1 MSPSGPNRWKS
12 LGDHSSHLLVT
23 PIKNEQFLLIFRT
36 LSTAVMSLSRT
47 PHVGLTALIQPV
59 VIKVGSRPS
68 SRIDL
73 HNTHIQQV
81 TLSNEGRRQWRKGDS
96 IIFRHSGLKSAY
108 IFLYRT
114 IHSVLHVVTHQTDTH
129 NFYAHLNLSFP
140 PQREQVRSLLTNATQ
155 SHFQRYSQPQEALCQ
170 RAVHLSDRRRSHRG
184 WKKMEGKDTGRFTQ
198 SYGYVGRE
206 QGQWRKK

>member
-1 MSPSGPNRWKS
+1 MNPHNICTTHTYSRWPWVMKGADSEEKVTALYSGTAGWNA
-12 LGDHSSHLLVT
+12 HSHK
-23 PIKNEQFLLIFRT
+23 PIYFPIQDYT
-36 LSTAVMSLSRT
+36 LSATRCDT
-47 PHVGLTALIQPV
+47 P
-59 VIKVGSRPS
+59 
-68 SRIDL
+68 D
-73 HNTHIQQV
+73 
-81 TLSNEGRRQWRKGDS
+81 
-96 IIFRHSGLKSAY
+96 RH
-108 IFLYRT
+108 
-114 IHSVLHVVTHQTDTH
+114 TH

-184 WKKMEGKDTGRFTQ
+184 WKKMEEKDTGRFTQ